1 MSVSRRQSRQQYDR
15 RRQDELSVR
24 SSVAAA
30 CGDARQRGVPAIRV
44 TSLLAVS
51 DRTVRRWPR
60 AQLESQWA
68 DRGRPA
74 RCASREER
82 NAVYRFLRERG
93 SATPL
98 AALQAEFPELRRADL
113 QDLLRRY
120 RRIQRRKAERMRSRL
135 EWRRPGAVWAA
146 DFKERREP
154 LEGRYGWLLS
164 IKDLASRCQLTW
176 LPVEEATE
184 AVVQATYRELF
195 AEHGPPLV
203 LKSDNGGPF
212 RADETK
218 RLLTEQGVAALFS
231 PRRHPQY
238 NGGVERANGQL
249 STYQETVADCRG
261 RSGMPTRADAES
273 ARRLANA
280 LSRPAGWRGPTSAE
294 LWAARTPLAAEERA
308 AFAAAVEATRSA
320 IRAQW
325 NFAPDERLGHY
336 AQAAVDRKAVR
347 DALVA
352 QDLLRIHPRRKPR
365 INDAPSLGGDAACA
379 PAPCESGPIEIAE
392 NAAPIAPGESRADK
406 MQLPHESSPPA
417 VGGAAGSQS
426 PSASEG
432 QRQSEEAQN
441 STNKLSASGQN

>member
-24 SSVAAA
+24 RSVAAA

-60 AQLESQWA
+60 AQLESRLA

-82 NAVYRFLRERG
+82 NAVYRFLCERG
-93 SATPL
+93 PATPL

-120 RRIQRRKAERMRSRL
+120 RRIQRRKAERLRSRL

-184 AVVQATYRELF
+184 AVVQATYLELF

-218 RLLTEQGVAALFS
+218 RLLAEQGVAALFS

-249 STYQETVADCRG
+249 STYQEAVADYRG

-273 ARRLANA
+273 ARQLANA
-280 LSRPAGWRGPTSAE
+280 LSRPEGWRGPTSAE
-294 LWAARTPLAAEERA
+294 LWAARTPAAAEERA
-308 AFAAAVEATRSA
+308 VFTAAVEATRSA

-325 NFAPDERLGHY
+325 NFAPDEHLGHY

-365 INDAPSLGGDAACA
+365 INDALSLGDDAACA
-379 PAPCESGPIEIAE
+379 RAPCESGPIEIAE
-392 NAAPIAPGESRADK
+392 NAAPIAPGEPRADK

-426 PSASEG
+426 PSAAEN
-432 QRQSEEAQN
+432 QRQSEEAQY
-441 STNKLSASGQN
+441 STNKPSASGQN